1 MTVSKLPVH
10 SRKDVMMLKKQDMD
24 ITFFKAGGPGGQHRN
39 KTETAVRIHH
49 RPSGIVVVA
58 SEQRSRQ
65 ANIEKA
71 FERLAARLAVLKRK
85 PRRRIPTR
93 PGKAAK
99 ERRLTD
105 KRLRSERKRR
115 RRSVD
120 DV

>member
-1 MTVSKLPVH
+1 MTMNKHDLE
-10 SRKDVMMLKKQDMD
+10 

-49 RPSGIVVVA
+49 RPSGLTVTA

-71 FERLAARLAVLKRK
+71 LERLAEKLAALRRK

-99 ERRLTD
+99 ERRLAA

-115 RRSVD
+115 RRPVD
-120 DV
+120 PD